1 MSARRNLAVSGAL
14 AGGFSSIL
22 GLADWLRRRTL
33 RAAHRP
39 ALTCDDVT
47 WTYGELWDRI
57 ERLSAVLA
65 AQGVKQ
71 GDRVGYLGFDDPMF
85 LVCQFATARLGAIF
99 VPLNFRLTGPELAF
113 IINDA
118 GLHLLLAGPEHQ
130 GIIDGVRRDIS
141 CSRFLSA
148 SRDAEGWPSALAL
161 MVDCGS
167 IPAQV
172 KTEPEDVAALMYT
185 SGTTGHP
192 KGAMLTHHNFWSQNL
207 NVLLTKDLTSDDVT
221 LGFVPLFHVGGMLT
235 VTLPTLLAGGHV
247 ILLRGFDAGAV
258 LNAIARYRVSLTF
271 AVPAMLLFMSQHPD
285 FESADLSSLRLM
297 SVGGA
302 PMPEPLLRVYQA
314 RSIPLHQG
322 YGMTE
327 TSATISFLHSGRAAD
342 KLGSCGTPGM
352 LTDIC
357 LKDGAGQRI
366 TQAHAKG
373 EICVRSSNVMKGY
386 WNNPAA
392 SAAAFDEEGWFR
404 TGDVGYVDDE
414 GFLYLC
420 DRIRDVIITGGE
432 NVYPA
437 EVESVLYEYPA
448 VAQCAVVGAPD
459 EKWGERVV
467 AVVVPKS
474 NASVTLEELRNFA
487 ETKLARYKLPR
498 ELLLLENLPRNAAG
512 KVLKASIREQL
523 RQ

>member
-1 MSARRNLAVSGAL
+1 MNSTLPGA
-14 AGGFSSIL
+14 ASSIL
-22 GLADWLRRRTL
+22 GLAEWLRRRTQ

-47 WTYGELWDRI
+47 WTYGELWDRV
-57 ERLSAVLA
+57 ERLSAVMTEH
-65 AQGVKQ
+65 GVRP
-71 GDRVGYLGFDDPMF
+71 GGRVGYLGFDDPMF
-85 LVCQFATARLGAIF
+85 LVCQFAAARIGAIF
-99 VPLNFRLTGPELAF
+99 VPLNFRLTGAELAY

-118 GLHLLLAGPEHQ
+118 GLHLLLAGREHQ
-130 GIIDGVRRDIS
+130 GTIDGVRDQLF
-141 CSRFLSA
+141 CSHFLSA
-148 SRDAEGWPSALAL
+148 AQASPGWPSAPEL
-161 MVDCGS
+161 MAGIS
-167 IPAQV
+167 NIPPQAAV
-172 KTEPEDVAALMYT
+172 GPEDVAALMYT

-207 NVLLTKDLTSDDVT
+207 NVLLTKDVTSNDVT

-247 ILLRGFDAGAV
+247 ILQRGFDAGAV
-258 LNAIARYRVSLTF
+258 LHAIARYRVTLAF
-271 AVPAMLLFMSQHPD
+271 AVPAMLLFMHQHAD
-285 FESADLSSLRLM
+285 FERADLSSLRLM

-302 PMPEPLLRVYQA
+302 PMPEPLLRVYEE
-314 RSIPLHQG
+314 RGIPLHQG

-327 TSATISFLHSGRAAD
+327 TSATITFLHSDYSAD

-352 LTDIC
+352 LTEIC
-357 LKDGAGQRI
+357 LKDADGKLI
-366 TQAHAKG
+366 TEADIKG
-373 EICVRSSNVMKGY
+373 EVCVRGSNVMKGY
-386 WNNPAA
+386 WNNAEA
-392 SAAAFDEEGWFR
+392 SAAAFDEQGWFH

-467 AVVVPKS
+467 AVVVPKPGA
-474 NASVTLEELRNFA
+474 NVTLDALRDFA
-487 ETKLARYKLPR
+487 ETRLARYKLPR
-498 ELLLLENLPRNAAG
+498 ALLLMDALPRNAAG
-512 KVLKASIREQL
+512 KVQKARIREQL
-523 RQ
+523 REASK

>member
-1 MSARRNLAVSGAL
+1 MLPGQ
-14 AGGFSSIL
+14 FSSIL
-22 GLADWLRRRTL
+22 GLADWLRRRAA

-47 WTYGELWDRI
+47 WSYGELWDRV
-57 ERLSAVLA
+57 ERLSAVMA
-65 AQGVKQ
+65 AQGVQ
-71 GDRVGYLGFDDPMF
+71 PGDRVGYLGFDDPMF
-85 LVCQFATARLGAIF
+85 LVCQFAAARIGAIF

-118 GLHLLLAGPEHQ
+118 GLHLLLAGGEHQ
-130 GIIDGVRRDIS
+130 DIIDSVRSQVS
-141 CSRFLSA
+141 CARFLSA
-148 SRDAEGWPSALAL
+148 AAAATSWSSVLDL
-161 MVDCGS
+161 MADCGS
-167 IPAQV
+167 IPPQATV
-172 KTEPEDVAALMYT
+172 DPEDVAALMYT

-207 NVLLTKDLTSDDVT
+207 NVLLTKDVTSDDVT

-247 ILLRGFDAGAV
+247 ILQRGFDAGV
-258 LNAIARYRVSLTF
+258 VMQAIARHRVTLAF

-285 FESADLSSLRLM
+285 FANADLSSLRLM

-302 PMPEPLLRVYQA
+302 PMPEPLLRVYEQRA
-314 RSIPLHQG
+314 IPLHQG

-327 TSATISFLHSGRAAD
+327 TSATITFLHSDRAAD

-357 LKDGAGQRI
+357 LKDNAGQVI

-373 EICVRSSNVMKGY
+373 EVCVHSSNVMKGY
-386 WNNPAA
+386 WNKPEAT
-392 SAAAFDEEGWFR
+392 AAAFDGEGWFH
-404 TGDVGYVDDE
+404 TGDVGYLDEE
-414 GFLYLC
+414 GFLFLC

-448 VAQCAVVGAPD
+448 VAQCAVVGTPD

-474 NASVTLEELRNFA
+474 GASVTLEELRDFA
-487 ETKLARYKLPR
+487 ELRLARYKLPR
-498 ELLLLENLPRNAAG
+498 ELLLMESLPRNAAG
-512 KVLKASIREQL
+512 KVLKARLRDQL
-523 RQ
+523 RTSLD